1 MLLWK
6 FTYIVSFKSANLSFF
21 KVYYYRLQK
30 LINEADSMLS
40 SSHGGAKPEQGR
52 NAVLHSCKLS
62 EG

>member
-21 KVYYYRLQK
+21 KVYYRLQK

-40 SSHGGAKPEQGR
+40 SHGGAKPERGR